1 MKKNLLDE
9 KIINLNIEANDNID
23 AINKLGKMLVE
34 NKYID
39 TSYIESVLEREKTF
53 PTGLVL
59 ANAGIAIP
67 HASPNNN
74 VRKNGIAIISLKKPV
89 KFHSMENPATEIDVD
104 MVFMLA
110 LASSTEH
117 LDVLKKLF
125 ITFQNQTL
133 INDLKNIT
141 DKNKF
146 LKLLINNLN

>member
-1 MKKNLLDE
+1 MKENLLDE